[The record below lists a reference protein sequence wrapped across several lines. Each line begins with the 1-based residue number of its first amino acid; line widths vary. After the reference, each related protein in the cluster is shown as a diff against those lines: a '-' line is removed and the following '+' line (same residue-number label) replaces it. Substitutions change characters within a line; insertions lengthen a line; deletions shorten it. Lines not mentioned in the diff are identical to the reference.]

1 MTQSFDT
8 ELEEVTAKFTR
19 ELSQAVSALILKR
32 LGIGKS
38 AARAAGAAA
47 PSPKASKK
55 AAAAA
60 TAAAPA
66 AAPAAAKPKGKRAA
80 KGAGK
85 KAKAGAPRRKRS
97 TEAERAQMLDNVHK
111 AVAARQGM
119 AAGEIERATKL
130 SKPIVAA
137 ALRTLKE
144 QGKVFMGG
152 TKRFARYATS
162 QEAADSASS
171 DAKNKAQG
179 GAAAA

>member
-38 AARAAGAAA
+38 AARAVVSTQAA
-47 PSPKASKK
+47 PKAPSKK
-55 AAAAA
+55 
-60 TAAAPA
+60 
-66 AAPAAAKPKGKRAA
+66 AAPAAAKPKAKRAA

-85 KAKAGAPRRKRS
+85 KAKSGAPRRKRS
-97 TEAERAQMLDNVHK
+97 TEAERLQMLENVYK
-111 AVAARQGM
+111 AVASQQGM

-152 TKRFARYATS
+152 TKRFARYATT
-162 QEAADSASS
+162 QEAADSASA

-179 GAAAA
+179 GAGAAA

>member
-38 AARAAGAAA
+38 AAKAAGATTAA
-47 PSPKASKK
+47 PKASAKK

-60 TAAAPA
+60 AAPA
-66 AAPAAAKPKGKRAA
+66 APKPKGKRGAA

-85 KAKAGAPRRKRS
+85 KTKTGAPRRKRS
-97 TEAERAQMLDNVHK
+97 TEAERLQMLDNVHK
-111 AVAARQGM
+111 AVAAQQGM

-137 ALRTLKE
+137 ALRQLKE

-162 QEAADSASS
+162 QEAADSASA